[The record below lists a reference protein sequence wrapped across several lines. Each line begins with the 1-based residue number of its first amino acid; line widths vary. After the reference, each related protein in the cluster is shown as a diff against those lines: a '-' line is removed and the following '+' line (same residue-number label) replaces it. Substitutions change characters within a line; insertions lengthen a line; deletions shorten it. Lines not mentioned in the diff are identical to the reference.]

1 MGGDRDGNP
10 NVTWEVTKKVGQRS
24 YHGLIDT
31 DIELAARPIIAIAYS
46 RFARP
51 SGIIFN
57 CTRLSTYILLMRGAS

>member
-31 DIELAARPIIAIAYS
+31 DIELAARPIN
-46 RFARP
+46 RF
-51 SGIIFN
+51 
-57 CTRLSTYILLMRGAS
+57 GA